1 MFGMPFAA
9 ARTASKR
16 TFLFGWHLWCCDGEK
31 SLKPRSGQRDNQ
43 PKLTIKTTI

>member
-1 MFGMPFAA
+1 MFGLPFAA

-16 TFLFGWHLWCCDGEK
+16 IFLFGRHWWCGDGKK
-31 SLKPRSGQRDNQ
+31 SLKTRSGQRGNQ